1 MDIIH
6 EQEKATRVRKRCD
19 VLVAGGG
26 ISGMAASLAAAR
38 SGANVI
44 LVEKQC
50 ALGGLATL
58 GLITIYLPLCDGM
71 GHQVI
76 CGIGEELL
84 KLSIRHGSE
93 ALYPKAWL
101 ECGSME
107 EKKLTRYQVQYNP
120 WMFAMLAEELL
131 LAEGVEILYDT
142 HVTGVQM
149 KNNRIA
155 AVMLDNKEGH
165 WAAAARTVVDAT
177 GDADICRFSGES
189 TCSFR
194 ENRFAAWHYQSG
206 KDGVKL
212 QPYATPL
219 YEPLPEEDR
228 RYDGNL
234 TDDVSAMIIDGHHGI
249 LSRILKMRA
258 KTGDETLV
266 PVSLPLVP
274 SFRMTTRL
282 MGVYELDESEEG
294 RTFEDS
300 VGMTGDWRNAG
311 PVFNIP
317 FRCLF
322 GQVPNLIAAG
332 RCISVTTAM
341 WDITRVIPVCA
352 VTGEAAG
359 TAAALFVR
367 DRCDSYRDIGIG
379 RLQDLLRANGVRINH
394 TA

>member
-6 EQEKATRVRKRCD
+6 EQEKTVRVRKRCD

-26 ISGMAASLAAAR
+26 VAGIAAALAAAR
-38 SGANVI
+38 GGAEVI

-58 GLITIYLPLCDGM
+58 GQITIYLPLCDGM
-71 GHQVI
+71 GRQI
-76 CGIGEELL
+76 IYGIGEELL
-84 KLSIRHGSE
+84 KLSIRNGSE
-93 ALYPKAWL
+93 AMHPAAWL
-101 ECGSME
+101 EGGSIRE
-107 EKKLTRYQVQYNP
+107 RVQARYQVQYNP
-120 WMFAMLAEELL
+120 WMFALLAEELL
-131 LAEGVEILYDT
+131 LSEGVEILYDT
-142 HVTGVQM
+142 HITGVHM
-149 KNNRIA
+149 NDVHIA
-155 AVMLDNKEGH
+155 GVVADNKEGH
-165 WAAAARTVVDAT
+165 WATAVHTVVDAT

-189 TCSFR
+189 TSSFR
-194 ENRFAAWHYQSG
+194 ENRFAAWYYQSG

-219 YEPLPEEDR
+219 YESLPEEDR
-228 RYDGNL
+228 HYDGNL
-234 TDDVSAMIIDGHHGI
+234 TDDVSAMIIDGHRGI
-249 LSRILKMRA
+249 LARILKMRA
-258 KTGDETLV
+258 KDGDETLV
-266 PVSLPLVP
+266 PVSLPMVP

-282 MGVYELDESEEG
+282 KGAYELDESEEG

-300 VGMTGDWRNAG
+300 VGMTGDWRKAG

-322 GQVPNLIAAG
+322 GHVPNLIAAG
-332 RCISVTTAM
+332 RCISVSTGM

-359 TAAALFVR
+359 TAAALLVR
-367 DRCDSYRDIGIG
+367 ERCGAYHDIGVG
-379 RLQDLLRANGVRINH
+379 RLQELLRANGVRING